1 MSERW
6 NAVAIGPDGCLRLIC
21 DEEGVPGRV
30 TEAQLL
36 RLGEQFAVST
46 AAGLVELSLSHWP
59 SELPASL
66 AYWREWV
73 RVFFRAVCYA
83 DVLPGAGWS
92 ELPCPEEGELQV
104 LAGSAPPMTGLEYL
118 TAGLLRRLW
127 GELCEY
133 VAECGECDPEGA
145 QAWLRRLNPLAHQ
158 VGRVT
163 FHLAENKR
171 DAERPFAF
179 LATYSHRVSAQ
190 AKPAHRPLAEA
201 LKQSVAEGDGG
212 QLERLLEPVRR
223 AAADSAVVA
232 ELLKS
237 KRLFAPQ
244 ALTAA
249 EAYRFLRESAV
260 MESAGVV
267 IRLPNWWAARRRS
280 RPQVQVKIGTSA
292 PAQVGLD
299 SLLDF
304 RPEVVVDGEVLTE
317 AELKQLLKGAP
328 GLQLLRG
335 RWVEVDQERI
345 REAVNHWKKVRA
357 SHPNGLEIVQG
368 MRLLA
373 GAAISGSETTAG
385 EESGWTRFEAG
396 GWLRETLQ
404 RMRTPE
410 AVDGVGGCQP
420 GRDLQATL
428 RPYQVRGVQWLWFM
442 TELGLGACLADDMG
456 LGKTIQILDLLL
468 QRKRLAGERRCAP
481 SLLIVPASLLGNW
494 KQEAARFAPGLSVCL
509 VHGSEMSAEELR
521 RRTLDPEAGFADCDL
536 VVISYGMVRRQAW
549 LKQVRW
555 SLIILD
561 EAQAIKNS
569 ETAQTKAVKG
579 LKSERRLVMTGTP
592 IENHVGELWSL
603 FDFCSP
609 GLLGSVAEFRR
620 YLKRLSEQGDGQAYA
635 GLRRLVQ
642 PYILR
647 RQKTDPEISRD
658 LPEKIE
664 MRAECG
670 LTAQQAAL
678 YAGVVSDLKR
688 QLKQVDGIQR
698 RGLVLSS
705 LLQFKQ
711 ICNHPAQFLEEGE
724 YLPEHSAKFERL
736 RQLCEPIRAR
746 QEKVL
751 VFTQFQ
757 SLCEPL
763 SEFLR
768 GVFGQ
773 PGLVLHGGTAVKRRS
788 ELVKEFQGDINRP
801 FFVISLKAGGS
812 GLNLTAASHVVHF
825 DRWWNP
831 AVENQATDR
840 AFRIGQQRNVLVH
853 KFVCRGTVEE
863 RIDEMIAGK
872 RELAA
877 QILDGDSGVKLTE
890 MKDDELLKFVS
901 LDLERATVV

>member
-1 MSERW
+1 MDTGNG
-6 NAVAIGPDGCLRLIC
+6 NALAIGPDGCLRLIRD
-21 DEEGVPGRV
+21 DELAAGRV
-30 TEAQLL
+30 SEVHLEQL
-36 RLGEQFAVST
+36 RGQLGIST
-46 AAGLVELSLSHWP
+46 AAGLVDLLLPHWP
-59 SELPASL
+59 AELPASL
-66 AYWREWV
+66 AYWRDWV
-73 RVFFRAVCYA
+73 RLFFRTVCYA
-83 DVLPGAGWS
+83 DVLPGVGWS
-92 ELPCPEEGELQV
+92 ELPCPEDVELQSLV
-104 LAGSAPPMTGLEYL
+104 GSAPPMTGLEYL

-133 VAECGECDPEGA
+133 SAESGESDPEGA

-171 DAERPFAF
+171 DAEHPFAF
-179 LATYSHRVSAQ
+179 LATYSHRVSVQ
-190 AKPAHRPLAEA
+190 AKPVHRPLAEA

-223 AAADSAVVA
+223 AAGESGLVG

-237 KRLFAPQ
+237 RRLFAPQ
-244 ALTAA
+244 AWTAS
-249 EAYRFLRESAV
+249 EAYRFLQESAV

-267 IRLPNWWAARRRS
+267 IRLPNWWAARRRV
-280 RPQVQVKIGTSA
+280 RPQVQVKIGTKA
-292 PAQVGLD
+292 PSLVGLD

-304 RPEVVVDGEVLTE
+304 HPEVVIDGEPLSKS
-317 AELKQLLKGAP
+317 ELQQLMKGAA

-345 REAVNHWKKVRA
+345 REALNHWKKVHA
-357 SHPNGLEIVQG
+357 SHPDGLELVQG

-373 GAAISGSETTAG
+373 GATISGAEQSLGGPAE
-385 EESGWTRFEAG
+385 WTRFEAG

-404 RMRTPE
+404 RMRTAE
-410 AVDGVGGCQP
+410 GVVGCQP

-468 QRKRLAGERRCAP
+468 QRKRQLGNRRTAP
-481 SLLIVPASLLGNW
+481 NLLIVPASLLGNW
-494 KQEAARFAPGLSVCL
+494 RQEAARFAPSLAVCV
-509 VHGSEMSAEELR
+509 VHGSEMSAEELQR
-521 RRTLDPEAGFADCDL
+521 RAEDPEAGFADCDL

-549 LKQVRW
+549 LKQLKW
-555 SLIILD
+555 SMIILD

-569 ETAQTKAVKG
+569 EAAQTKAVKS
-579 LKSERRLVMTGTP
+579 LKSDRRLVMTGTP

-609 GLLGSVAEFRR
+609 GLLGGGSEFKR
-620 YLKRLSEQGDGQAYA
+620 YLKRLSERGDGQAYA

-670 LTAQQAAL
+670 LTAQQASL
-678 YAGVVSDLKR
+678 YAEVVLDLKR
-688 QLKQVDGIQR
+688 QLKRVDGMQR

-705 LLQFKQ
+705 LLRFKQ
-711 ICNHPAQFLEEGE
+711 ICNHPAQYLEAAE
-724 YLPEHSAKFERL
+724 YLPEQSAKFERL

-788 ELVKEFQGDINRP
+788 ELVKEFQADVNRP

-863 RIDEMIAGK
+863 RIDEMIRDK

-877 QILDGDSGVKLTE
+877 QILDGEGAIKLTE
-890 MKDDELLKFVS
+890 MGDEELMKFVS
-901 LDLERATVV
+901 LDLERASAV

>member
-1 MSERW
+1 METVNW
-6 NAVAIGPDGCLRLIC
+6 NSLAIGPDGCLRVIC
-21 DEEGVPGRV
+21 DEELVAGGGV
-30 TEAQLL
+30 AQQLD
-36 RLGEQFAVST
+36 RLQQQFAVST
-46 AAGLVELSLSHWP
+46 AAGLVDLLQPHWP
-59 SELPASL
+59 VELPASL
-66 AYWREWV
+66 AYWRDWV
-73 RVFFRAVCYA
+73 RMFFRTLCYA
-83 DVLPGAGWS
+83 DVLPGAGWA
-92 ELPCPEEGELQV
+92 ELPCPDEAELHSLV
-104 LAGSAPPMTGLEYL
+104 GAAPPMRGLEYL

-127 GELCEY
+127 VELCEY
-133 VAECGECDPEGA
+133 SAECGEGDPEGA
-145 QAWLRRLNPLAHQ
+145 QGWLRRLNPLAHQ

-179 LATYSHRVSAQ
+179 LATYSHRVSTG
-190 AKPAHRPLAEA
+190 AKPVHRPLAEA

-223 AAADSAVVA
+223 AAMESGLVG

-244 ALTAA
+244 AWTPA
-249 EAYRFLRESAV
+249 EAYRFLQESAV

-267 IRLPNWWAARRRS
+267 IRLPNWWAARRKV
-280 RPQVQVKIGTSA
+280 RPQVQVKIGTNA
-292 PAQVGLD
+292 PSQVGLD

-304 RPEVVVDGEVLTE
+304 RPEVVIDGETLSETE
-317 AELKQLLKGAP
+317 LRQLMQGAA

-335 RWVEVDQERI
+335 KWVQVDQERI
-345 REAVNHWKKVRA
+345 REALNHWKKVRA
-357 SHPNGLEIVQG
+357 SHPDGLELVQG

-373 GAAISGSETTAG
+373 GATISGAEQLAAGASE
-385 EESGWTRFEAG
+385 WTRFEAG

-404 RMRTPE
+404 RMRTAE
-410 AVDGVGGCQP
+410 GLTDCQP

-442 TELGLGACLADDMG
+442 MELGLGACLADDMG

-468 QRKRLAGERRCAP
+468 QRKRQSGHGGSVP

-494 KQEAARFAPGLSVCL
+494 RQEAARFAPSLAVCV
-509 VHGSEMSAEELR
+509 VHGSEMPAEELQR
-521 RRTLDPEAGFADCDL
+521 RAKDPEKGFADCDL

-549 LKQVRW
+549 LKQVTW
-555 SLIILD
+555 SMIILD

-569 ETAQTKAVKG
+569 EAAQTKAVKG
-579 LKSERRLVMTGTP
+579 LRSQRRLVMTGTP

-609 GLLGSVAEFRR
+609 GLLGGVTEFRR

-670 LTAQQAAL
+670 LTPQQASL
-678 YAGVVSDLKR
+678 YAEVVAGLKQQLKR
-688 QLKQVDGIQR
+688 VDGMQR

-705 LLQFKQ
+705 LLRFKQ
-711 ICNHPAQFLEEGE
+711 ICNHPAQYLETGE

-763 SEFLR
+763 AEFLR

-788 ELVKEFQGDINRP
+788 ELVKEFQGDVNRS
-801 FFVISLKAGGS
+801 FFVISLKAGGA

-863 RIDEMIAGK
+863 RIDQMISDK
-872 RELAA
+872 RELAS
-877 QILDGDSGVKLTE
+877 QILDGEGAVKLTE
-890 MKDDELLKFVS
+890 MGDDELLKFVS
-901 LDLERATVV
+901 LDLERASVV